1 MQTLNFDL
9 TKAYLDLVS
18 IYVSLMILLSRV
30 EDRKAVLGLFNA
42 AHELTHNHRSYLD
55 IVILFNPKMLTLLF
69 VCSDVSFP
77 RLGQMIMD
85 YDPPLKKLSEEF
97 IPHSKLLV
105 SALLSL
111 QHVYLRRNLT
121 ADKWR
126 YAQSATKV
134 ICFTE
139 PVVYRSAQML
149 SLTSNQNQMLNPAQT
164 DTMPCEYLSLDSFER
179 WIICE

>member
-1 MQTLNFDL
+1 L
-9 TKAYLDLVS
+9 TKAYLDLVATYS
-18 IYVSLMILLSRV
+18 SLMILLSRV
-30 EDRKAVLGLFNA
+30 EDRKAVLGLYNA
-42 AHELTHNHRSYLD
+42 AHELTHNHA
-55 IVILFNPKMLTLLF
+55 
-69 VCSDVSFP
+69 DVSFP

-85 YDPPLKKLSEEF
+85 YDPPLRKLSEEF

-121 ADKWR
+121 ADKW
-126 YAQSATKV
+126 
-134 ICFTE
+134 
-139 PVVYRSAQML
+139 RSAQML

-179 WIICE
+179 WIVCKNFNLCV

>member
-1 MQTLNFDL
+1 M
-9 TKAYLDLVS
+9 
-18 IYVSLMILLSRV
+18 
-30 EDRKAVLGLFNA
+30 
-42 AHELTHNHRSYLD
+42 
-55 IVILFNPKMLTLLF
+55 
-69 VCSDVSFP
+69 SFP

-111 QHVYLRRNLT
+111 QNVYLRRNLT

-126 YAQSATKV
+126 YSLYNSKLLITIYINNQSSL
-134 ICFTE
+134 
-139 PVVYRSAQML
+139 RSAQML

-179 WIICE
+179 WIICNFMLLYIRFEYFVTHLFSFIRWIHALSPISGATCCRQFMDKCSAIGMGVASLPR

>member
-1 MQTLNFDL
+1 M
-9 TKAYLDLVS
+9 KKSKSS
-18 IYVSLMILLSRV
+18 II
-30 EDRKAVLGLFNA
+30 F
-42 AHELTHNHRSYLD
+42 H
-55 IVILFNPKMLTLLF
+55 
-69 VCSDVSFP
+69 SDVSFP

-85 YDPPLKKLSEEF
+85 YDPPLRKLSEEF
-97 IPHSKLLV
+97 VPHSKLLV

-126 YAQSATKV
+126 YCITKNSHYQ
-134 ICFTE
+134 ITNTTTKFLC
-139 PVVYRSAQML
+139 RSAQML

-179 WIICE
+179 WIICK